1 MSHIPNMYGFSDI
14 EILDKL
20 DGLCEGE
27 RGLFWFLDISASLY
41 SFSSKCNDLAFQ
53 QIMPYWILF
62 LPLMYNKI
70 VIFHIYVK

>member
-1 MSHIPNMYGFSDI
+1 MSHISNMYGFSDI

-41 SFSSKCNDLAFQ
+41 SFSSKCNRSCFSTSDAVLDSFSSANVQ
-53 QIMPYWILF
+53 QNCYLPYLC
-62 LPLMYNKI
+62 
-70 VIFHIYVK
+70 